1 MPMRSSD
8 PDIAACTA
16 RLRRGSVSFHAASR
30 LLPAEVR
37 AAATALYAFCR
48 EADDAVDLAAD
59 KQAGVATISAR
70 LEAICRGVR
79 LDDPVDR
86 AFAAT
91 IARHGIPLALP
102 EALIEGLA
110 WDAAG
115 RRYATLAEL
124 RAYAARVAGS
134 VGVMMAMLMGA
145 RDEAS
150 LAAACDLGLAMQ
162 LTNIARDV
170 GEDAAERR
178 LYLPLDWLEEAG
190 LEPERFLARP
200 AFTPALAH
208 VIGRLLDEAERR
220 YAAAGCGIAALPLAC
235 RPGIAAARRIYRE
248 IGRLLAANGLDSV
261 STRTRVSGRRKLGL
275 AALSLADA
283 ATAGLWAPLA
293 ASPPPCP
300 EVRFLIDAAAAAGG
314 ETVGAAARVI
324 LLIDRLEREERT
336 ARMRAAGAR
345 GPLVCGAAEPA

>member
-8 PDIAACTA
+8 PDIAACAA

-59 KQAGVATISAR
+59 KAAGVAAISAR
-70 LEAICRGVR
+70 LEAICRGAR

-178 LYLPLDWLEEAG
+178 LYLPLDWLDEAG

-200 AFTPALAH
+200 AFTPALAQ
-208 VIGRLLDEAERR
+208 VIGRLLEEAERR
-220 YAAAGCGIAALPLAC
+220 YAAAGRGIAALPLAC

-300 EVRFLIDAAAAAGG
+300 EVRFLIDAAAASGG

-324 LLIDRLEREERT
+324 LLIDRLEREERA
-336 ARMRAAGAR
+336 ARMIAAGAR
-345 GPLVCGAAEPA
+345 RPLVCGAAEPA

>member
-8 PDIAACTA
+8 PDIAACAA

-59 KQAGVATISAR
+59 KQAGVAAISAR

-91 IARHGIPLALP
+91 IARHGIPHALP

-178 LYLPLDWLEEAG
+178 LYLPLDWLDEAG

-200 AFTPALAH
+200 AFTPALAQ
-208 VIGRLLDEAERR
+208 VIGRLLEEAERR
-220 YAAAGCGIAALPLAC
+220 YAAAGRGIAALPLAC

-261 STRTRVSGRRKLGL
+261 STRTRVSSRRKLGL

-300 EVRFLIDAAAAAGG
+300 EMRFLIEAAASGG

-324 LLIDRLEREERT
+324 LLIDRLEREERA
-336 ARMRAAGAR
+336 ARMIAAGAR
-345 GPLVCGAAEPA
+345 RPLVCGAAEPA

>member
-1 MPMRSSD
+1 MRSSD
-8 PDIAACTA
+8 PDIAACAA

-59 KQAGVATISAR
+59 KQAGVAAISAR

-91 IARHGIPLALP
+91 IARHGIPHALP

-178 LYLPLDWLEEAG
+178 LYLPLDWLDEAG

-200 AFTPALAH
+200 AFTPALAQ
-208 VIGRLLDEAERR
+208 VIGRLLEEAERR
-220 YAAAGCGIAALPLAC
+220 YAAAGRGIAALPLAC

-261 STRTRVSGRRKLGL
+261 STRTRVSSRRKLGL

-300 EVRFLIDAAAAAGG
+300 EMRFLIEAAASGG

-324 LLIDRLEREERT
+324 LLIDRLEREERA
-336 ARMRAAGAR
+336 ARMIAAGAR
-345 GPLVCGAAEPA
+345 RPLVCGAAEPA

>member
-1 MPMRSSD
+1 MPMRSLD
-8 PDIAACTA
+8 PDIAACA
-16 RLRRGSVSFHAASR
+16 AQLRRGSVSFHAASR

-59 KQAGVATISAR
+59 KAAGVAAMSAR

-91 IARHGIPLALP
+91 MATYGIPRALP

-170 GEDAAERR
+170 GEDAAVGR
-178 LYLPLDWLEEAG
+178 LYLPLEWLDEAG
-190 LEPERFLARP
+190 LEPERFLACP
-200 AFTPALAH
+200 AFTPALAR
-208 VIGRLLDEAERR
+208 VIGRLLNEAEQR
-220 YAAAGCGIAALPLAC
+220 YAIAGYGIAALPFAC

-248 IGRLLAANGLDSV
+248 IGRLLAANGFDSI
-261 STRTRVSGRRKLGL
+261 TARTRVPARRKLGL

-283 ATAGLWAPLA
+283 AIARLLV
-293 ASPPPCP
+293 PPDALLSPCP
-300 EVRFLIDAAAAAGG
+300 EVRFLIDAVALPRG

-324 LLIDRLEREERT
+324 LLIDRLEREDRA
-336 ARMRAAGAR
+336 ARIVAAGAQS
-345 GPLVCGAAEPA
+345 PLACGAAGPA